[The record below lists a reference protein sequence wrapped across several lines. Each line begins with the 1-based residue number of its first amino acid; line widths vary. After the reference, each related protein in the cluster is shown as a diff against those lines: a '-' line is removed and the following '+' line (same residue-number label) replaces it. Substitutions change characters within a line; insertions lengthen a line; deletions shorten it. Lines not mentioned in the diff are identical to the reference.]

1 MGLRM
6 FLAGGVCLLLAAA
19 LTAPS
24 SAQDLHRRYPDSS
37 ITFDLVSGFEV
48 VVQAQIGEQDGL
60 RFILDTGSS
69 YSVIDRRVA
78 DRMGLHRRP
87 GDVFNRNLFNFDR
100 NLAVEWADASELRI
114 GPIHVAAIPMI
125 VISLAGISEFT
136 GKADG
141 IIGMDVLSRAR
152 KISIDYGRRRIFFE
166 LDEGR
171 GSQPSA
177 VKAFVVPVVIQ
188 GISMHLLVD
197 TGFQYVLL
205 YKDRLRSALPQ
216 LRTEGEPRDGV
227 IGHLQVTQV
236 SLPGVQIF
244 GPKAVTPVLLLD
256 GPGKIDTGDLDGYLG
271 PASLHA
277 RRLELDF
284 AGNTLR
290 WQ

>member
-1 MGLRM
+1 ML
-6 FLAGGVCLLLAAA
+6 LTGGVCLLLAAV

-24 SAQDLHRRYPDSS
+24 SAQDLHSRYPDSS

-48 VVQAQIGEQDGL
+48 VVQGQIGEQDGL

-69 YSVIDRRVA
+69 YSLIDRRVA

-87 GDVFNRNLFNFDR
+87 GNVFNGDLFNFDR
-100 NLAVEWADASELRI
+100 NLAVEWADVSELGI
-114 GPIHVAAIPMI
+114 GAIHVAAIPMI
-125 VISLAGISEFT
+125 VIRLAGISEFT
-136 GKADG
+136 EGADG

-152 KISIDYGRRRIFFE
+152 KISIDYRRRRILFE
-166 LDEGR
+166 LDEGH

-188 GISMHLLVD
+188 GVSMHLLVD

-216 LRTEGEPRDGV
+216 LRTEGESRDGV

-236 SLPGVQIF
+236 NLPGIQIF

-256 GPGKIDTGDLDGYLG
+256 GPRKTNTGDLDGYLG